1 MVNSHIRVVL
11 CCSAAVW
18 ALASTE
24 AAWGQS
30 KSLDIPSEDAGK
42 SIPELAR
49 QAGVQIVAPGR
60 ELHGVVTPAV
70 SGSYDVRVALVT
82 MLKGTG
88 MSIAADD
95 GQTIVLAAQSTSPQS
110 TVAQNASPTL
120 TATSE
125 ARPDEVVVVTGTRGK
140 ERTI

>member
-49 QAGVQIVAPGR
+49 QAGVQIVAPGK
-60 ELHGVVTPAV
+60 ELHGVVTPAIH
-70 SGSYDVRVALVT
+70 GSYDVRVALVT

-88 MSIAADD
+88 MSIASDD
-95 GQTIVLAAQSTSPQS
+95 GGTIVLAAQSPNPASAGARNVTAQAPQAAS
-110 TVAQNASPTL
+110 SNQTQQVA
-120 TATSE
+120 
-125 ARPDEVVVVTGTRGK
+125 
-140 ERTI
+140 